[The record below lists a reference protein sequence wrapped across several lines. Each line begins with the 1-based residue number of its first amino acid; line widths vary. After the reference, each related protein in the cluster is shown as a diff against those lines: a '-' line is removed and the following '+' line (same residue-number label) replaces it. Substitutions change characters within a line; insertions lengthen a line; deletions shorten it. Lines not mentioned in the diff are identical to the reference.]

1 MTAERITHW
10 PRLRLDFYDT
20 AVLLSRWEEDGRTAT
35 YPVAVQDVVGACT
48 RMALNSGLLP
58 PNALFWKQE
67 ANQVTLG
74 IYVPARRWRVRTAE
88 REYRLPLPPF
98 VFVGSGTAYQITAVK
113 AQPFPSL
120 SPESAGKQVR
130 LYHAPCPNVHSTGG
144 ICQGNTPFPVCSA
157 QTIWPALCPF
167 LEGSLFNADLS
178 QGKCRSHPHDVRR
191 LWAELDGKKRFPLKE
206 LAPLSL
212 RVSDLL

>member
-1 MTAERITHW
+1 MTAEAITHW
-10 PRLRLDFYDT
+10 PQLRLDFYDT

-120 SPESAGKQVR
+120 SPESGGKQVR

-157 QTIWPALCPF
+157 QTIWPALRLF

-178 QGKCRSHPHDVRR
+178 VSKCRSHPNDVRR
-191 LWAELDGKKRFPLKE
+191 LWAELDGRKRFPLAE
-206 LAPLSL
+206 LVPIGQSIGH
-212 RVSDLL
+212 LL